1 MATFPIH
8 LTKHSF
14 NLRFCWKQPYRDS
27 PLGRGRE
34 GAESITD
41 FRSQVISKSWL
52 LYWRYGQTS
61 CVTSQ
66 GPTTYVA
73 NSAILS
79 YIRWHLWSGISMWA
93 VSGCSS
99 RSWFVSG
106 RKYPPYVHEGWFGQ
120 GDYGLGRLAE
130 FLPQGSTDKT
140 SKTFAILY
148 WLSVTVTCYNNF
160 FSDRCPF
167 LFITNIAEI
176 KLTGSKSYQQLIRHL
191 SICMLPRY
199 HSKLYLHKFVFHSY
213 FSKVVYVLSFEVFP
227 WFKKKKVIKEW
238 LCCHLQ

>member
-1 MATFPIH
+1 MGRPLVSPPKVPLLMW
-8 LTKHSF
+8 LT
-14 NLRFCWKQPYRDS
+14 
-27 PLGRGRE
+27 
-34 GAESITD
+34 
-41 FRSQVISKSWL
+41 L
-52 LYWRYGQTS
+52 LYCPTFVDISGQVS
-61 CVTSQ
+61 PCERFLGVAAGLGLSQ
-66 GPTTYVA
+66 G
-73 NSAILS
+73 
-79 YIRWHLWSGISMWA
+79 
-93 VSGCSS
+93 
-99 RSWFVSG
+99 G
-106 RKYPPYVHEGWFGQ
+106 RTPPYVHEGWFGQ

-160 FSDRCPF
+160 FPDRCPF

-199 HSKLYLHKFVFHSY
+199 HSKLYLHKFVFYSY

-227 WFKKKKVIKEW
+227 WFKKKR
-238 LCCHLQ
+238 